1 MGKYKMNK
9 YYYDEILRISTEL
22 SLLMSEY
29 GSSISAIAK
38 GLDIDI
44 ALVREDVLNIFLY
57 EDIKELIYV
66 DAEELE
72 IIEYRDELYSYREG
86 LKGIG
91 VSEEKKKELRNK
103 IKQITT
109 RIAGTSEEGLKKGRN
124 KDGSP
129 YGILSGLYDDTVFK
143 ADASIFG
150 IKDYDGESLLVLP
163 TDEYSHLVEFLKT
176 QGKELSKMDGLFK
189 VKNSLEMKEIEAEAK
204 YNVQSFIKE
213 GKSIKFCYK
222 TREDKIPRLV
232 KIKPTWINYNAD
244 SGFLYIVDSYG
255 YKYRFDRIDNLKA
268 IKELDEGEE
277 IDKKTPLKHNIVNVK
292 ILIRKKP
299 GFNNLINKIKA
310 DVIRRNMDPAYNV
323 EEHFTENDTEYI
335 YIDQIL
341 DTDLGDLKS
350 WIYSYGSSM
359 VVLEPTRLRM
369 EIIDSYKERQNY
381 Y

>member
-1 MGKYKMNK
+1 MNK

-38 GLDIDI
+38 GLDIDLV
-44 ALVREDVLNIFLY
+44 LVREDILNIFLF

-109 RIAGTSEEGLKKGRN
+109 RIAGTSEDGLKKGRN

-232 KIKPTWINYNAD
+232 KIKPMWINYNAD

-255 YKYRFDRIDNLKA
+255 YKYRFDRIDNLMA

-310 DVIRRNMDPAYNV
+310 DVIRRNMDPDYNV

>member
-341 DTDLGDLKS
+341 DTDLGDL
-350 WIYSYGSSM
+350 
-359 VVLEPTRLRM
+359 
-369 EIIDSYKERQNY
+369 D
-381 Y
+381 

>member
-1 MGKYKMNK
+1 MGKYEMNK

-38 GLDIDI
+38 GLDIDLV
-44 ALVREDVLNIFLY
+44 LVREDILNIFLF

-109 RIAGTSEEGLKKGRN
+109 RIAGTSEDGLKKGRN

-232 KIKPTWINYNAD
+232 KIKPMWINYNAD

-255 YKYRFDRIDNLKA
+255 YKYRFDRIDNLMA

-310 DVIRRNMDPAYNV
+310 DVIRRNMDPDYNV